1 MPFELSVVK
10 GQCCSIVFNMH
21 EINAFSSLALVI
33 SVEIEIK
40 SKKLSSA
47 LATHYVKF

>member
-1 MPFELSVVK
+1 MTFELSVVE

-33 SVEIEIK
+33 SIEIEIK
-40 SKKLSSA
+40 FKNFPLLSQHS
-47 LATHYVKF
+47 V